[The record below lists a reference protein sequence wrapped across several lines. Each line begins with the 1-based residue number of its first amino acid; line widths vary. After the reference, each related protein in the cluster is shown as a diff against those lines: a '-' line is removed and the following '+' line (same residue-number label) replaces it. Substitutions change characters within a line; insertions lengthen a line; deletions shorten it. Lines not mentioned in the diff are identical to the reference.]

1 MLSVFFPPK
10 KKQPAPARGTRRR
23 KLLIFPKCFHQALCE
38 RKLVERFWK
47 RVKKE
52 AKGEADSLKITIQEE
67 IRLIRETKK
76 IINELEV
83 VKRVLDDQLQ
93 VIIQASHRVRL
104 EDELQGEVIR
114 MSMVEINSRRVDDL
128 LKSADEVTKNVRSL
142 HNLVYF
148 FFPNGKS
155 LQSANEIARYLLEC
169 RSQVYNLLDLKQK
182 GANLAEAQWSREQ
195 AEETARQ
202 GNIIMVFT
210 IVTIIFVSKCH
221 YGPFFAGSV
230 GI

>member
-1 MLSVFFPPK
+1 MLSVFLCPPK
-10 KKQPAPARGTRRR
+10 NQPAPAKETRRR
-23 KLLIFPKCFHQALCE
+23 KLLIFPKCFHQASCE

-52 AKGEADSLKITIQEE
+52 AKGEADSLKITIKEE

-128 LKSADEVTKNVRSL
+128 LKSADEVTKNVSPL
-142 HNLVYF
+142 HNLVDF
-148 FFPNGKS
+148 FFSK
-155 LQSANEIARYLLEC
+155 RK
-169 RSQVYNLLDLKQK
+169 V
-182 GANLAEAQWSREQ
+182 
-195 AEETARQ
+195 TA
-202 GNIIMVFT
+202 I
-210 IVTIIFVSKCH
+210 SKRD
-221 YGPFFAGSV
+221 S
-230 GI
+230 